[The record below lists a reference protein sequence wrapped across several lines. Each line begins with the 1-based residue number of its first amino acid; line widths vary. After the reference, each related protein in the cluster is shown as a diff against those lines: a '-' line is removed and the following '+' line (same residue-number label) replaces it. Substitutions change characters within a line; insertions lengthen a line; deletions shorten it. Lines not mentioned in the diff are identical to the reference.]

1 MDLDPALLETIKCN
15 NPNSVE
21 DQAFEM
27 LCKWLQRNV
36 QSCYCKLICAMEEE
50 HLSPGVQK
58 LKEKIKSSKV
68 YLTIASYSYS
78 IEITINV
85 GVSRPH

>member
-1 MDLDPALLETIKCN
+1 MDLDHALLETIKCN
-15 NPNSVE
+15 NPNVE

-27 LCKWLQRNV
+27 LCAWLQRNV

-58 LKEKIKSSKV
+58 LKEKIISGKV
-68 YLTIASYSYS
+68 YLAIA
-78 IEITINV
+78 TV
-85 GVSRPH
+85 